1 MVSLKENRYLA
12 LMALFIISVFLPGIA
27 AVTRDYSV
35 DTAVNIFAALY
46 SVPCGVKPAVIA

>member
-27 AVTRDYSV
+27 A
-35 DTAVNIFAALY
+35 ILAAT
-46 SVPCGVKPAVIA
+46 